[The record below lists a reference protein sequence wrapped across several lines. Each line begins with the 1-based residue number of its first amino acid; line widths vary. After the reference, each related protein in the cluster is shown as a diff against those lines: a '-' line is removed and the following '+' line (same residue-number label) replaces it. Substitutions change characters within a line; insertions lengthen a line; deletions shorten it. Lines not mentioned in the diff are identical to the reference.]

1 MEVLHEV
8 VGDSPHYKA
17 ETRFAIKSLHKEA
30 HRQDSESAR
39 LPDAQAAMSR
49 RTENAKYST
58 GDTDRAG
65 RNRFPSTV
73 AWDMEHHI
81 QHTSYM
87 AVLIY
92 SSSVSNDRRPQALR
106 HSLTSGWQSRLR
118 LLISAAITGGR
129 AGYCQKHHV
138 SLQ

>member
-30 HRQDSESAR
+30 

-58 GDTDRAG
+58 DDTDRAG